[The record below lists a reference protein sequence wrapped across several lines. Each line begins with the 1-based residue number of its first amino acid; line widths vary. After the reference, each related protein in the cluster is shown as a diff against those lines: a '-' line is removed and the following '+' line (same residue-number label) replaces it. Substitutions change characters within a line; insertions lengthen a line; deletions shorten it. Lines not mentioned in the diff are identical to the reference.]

1 MQTNERGFTILE
13 VVVVLILISVA
24 SVVII
29 SRTVNIR
36 HIDLAAQMNK
46 VQTHIRYAQT
56 MAMKRSDTIWGIK
69 CYGTDYWLFKTND
82 PDTESNQ
89 VQFLGES
96 SVKVPMSSMGAFTL
110 FFDKYG
116 IPYTS
121 YTDENTNDPVS
132 AGNAL
137 SIQIDSENFNIT
149 PETGFIQ

>member
-13 VVVVLILISVA
+13 VIVVLILISVI

-29 SRTVNIR
+29 SRTVNIQQV
-36 HIDLAAQMNK
+36 DLGAQTDK
-46 VQTHIRYAQT
+46 VQTHIRYAHT

-69 CYGTDYWLFKTND
+69 CDGTDYWLFKTND
-82 PDTESNQ
+82 PDTGSNQ

-96 SVKVPMSSMGAFTL
+96 SVKVPMPSMGAFTL

-116 IPYTS
+116 IPYTA
-121 YTDENTNDPVS
+121 YTDVNTNTPVS
-132 AGNAL
+132 TPL
-137 SIQIDSENFNIT
+137 LIQIDSENFNIT

>member
-1 MQTNERGFTILE
+1 M
-13 VVVVLILISVA
+13 
-24 SVVII
+24 
-29 SRTVNIR
+29 
-36 HIDLAAQMNK
+36 
-46 VQTHIRYAQT
+46 
-56 MAMKRSDTIWGIK
+56 
-69 CYGTDYWLFKTND
+69 
-82 PDTESNQ
+82 P
-89 VQFLGES
+89 
-96 SVKVPMSSMGAFTL
+96 SMGAFTL

>member
-1 MQTNERGFTILE
+1 MKINEHGFTLLE
-13 VVVVLILISVA
+13 IIVVLILIG
-24 SVVII
+24 VISGVFV
-29 SRTVNIR
+29 SRTMNIQQ
-36 HIDLAAQMNK
+36 IDLETRTAK

-69 CYGTDYWLFKTND
+69 CYDTDYWLFRTND

-96 SVKVPMSSMGAFTL
+96 SVKVPMSGMGAFTL

>member
-1 MQTNERGFTILE
+1 MKINEHGFTLLE
-13 VVVVLILISVA
+13 IIVVLILIGVI
-24 SVVII
+24 SVVFV
-29 SRTVNIR
+29 SRTMNIQQ
-36 HIDLAAQMNK
+36 IDLETRTAK

-69 CYGTDYWLFKTND
+69 CYGTDYWLFRTND

>member
-1 MQTNERGFTILE
+1 MQTNEHGFTLLE
-13 VVVVLILISVA
+13 IIVVLILIG
-24 SVVII
+24 VISGVFV
-29 SRTVNIR
+29 SRTMNIQQ
-36 HIDLAAQMNK
+36 IDLETRTTK

-69 CYGTDYWLFKTND
+69 CYGTDYWLFRTND

-121 YTDENTNDPVS
+121 YTDENTNNPVS

>member
-1 MQTNERGFTILE
+1 MKTNERGFTLLE
-13 VVVVLILISVA
+13 IITVLILISVT

-29 SRTVNIR
+29 SRTVNIQQ
-36 HIDLAAQMNK
+36 IDLEARTAK

-69 CYGTDYWLFKTND
+69 CGGTDYWLFKTND
-82 PDTESNQ
+82 PDTGSNQ

-121 YTDENTNDPVS
+121 YTDESTNSPVS
-132 AGNAL
+132 AVNTL
-137 SIQIDSENFNIT
+137 LIQIDSQTFNIT

>member
-13 VVVVLILISVA
+13 VIVVLILIGIV
-24 SVVII
+24 SVVIV
-29 SRTVNIR
+29 SRTTNIQD
-36 HIDLAAQMNK
+36 IELEAQSDK

-69 CYGTDYWLFKTND
+69 CDGTDYWLFKTND

-89 VQFLGES
+89 VRFLGEDS
-96 SVKVPMSSMGAFTL
+96 DKVPMPDMNAFTL

-116 IPYTS
+116 IPYTA
-121 YTDENTNDPVS
+121 YTDESTNTPVS
-132 AGNAL
+132 TPL
-137 SIQIDSENFNIT
+137 SIQIDSQSFNIT